1 MENDP
6 IIKRLLGTKKPK
18 MIFEAGEDEE
28 ENFEAP
34 FTEEGGD
41 EADDSQAPNITP
53 EEADEENLGDED
65 SSPGE
70 EDSESSSHSPNP
82 TTSGGSSAPSRG
94 HGAGEGEKTKPP
106 VPREPVEGEN
116 PNPLD
121 NTYAVQFT
129 IGDPVSV
136 SYSDGSKSKVT
147 GTIEGYDKE
156 GFYRVKWSDGTTT
169 NGLTDIALAGL
180 TTRVKES
187 VCICGSKNFVTEGN
201 HVICDECGRKIREAR
216 ADDRKKIRSEQHPI
230 STKDRPSID
239 DVILDALKR
248 K

>member
-6 IIKRLLGTKKPK
+6 IIKRLLGTNKPK

-28 ENFEAP
+28 EDFEAP
-34 FTEEGGD
+34 FSEEGGD
-41 EADDSQAPNITP
+41 ESDDSQAPNITP
-53 EEADEENLGDED
+53 EEADERDFSEEEE
-65 SSPGE
+65 SQGE
-70 EDSESSSHSPNP
+70 EDIGSGSSSPNLS
-82 TTSGGSSAPSRG
+82 TSGGSSAPSSG
-94 HGAGEGEKTKPP
+94 SSGSEDETKPQ
-106 VPREPVEGEN
+106 VPREPVEEEN

-136 SYSDGSKSKVT
+136 SYSDGSKSNVT

-156 GFYRVKWSDGTTT
+156 GFYRVKWSDGTIT

-216 ADDRKKIRSEQHPI
+216 ASDRKKIRSEQHPI

-239 DVILDALKR
+239 NVILDALKR